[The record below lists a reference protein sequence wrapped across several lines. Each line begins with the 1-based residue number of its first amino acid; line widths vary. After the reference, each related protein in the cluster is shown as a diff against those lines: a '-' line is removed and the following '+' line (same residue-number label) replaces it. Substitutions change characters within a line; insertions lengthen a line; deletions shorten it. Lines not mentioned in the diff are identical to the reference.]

1 MIDARLPPAATAGL
15 LAVATLLVSL
25 LLLPE
30 RFRVA
35 PREAMFDLTL
45 ALRPGASPAV
55 RVAQV
60 VVVDIDRDSLQAIGP
75 WPWRRGLIARMIDVA
90 STRGAAAVAVDVVFA
105 GPDQRSPG
113 SVARRLAEETGEAA
127 LREAAGRLED
137 GDRRLVAAMTDRPV
151 ALATLLDPDGAVPPE
166 GPPVLLRG
174 QPRLPEIWSAPGA
187 QGPLPELADSA
198 AGLGVASLSADLD
211 GVVRRVP
218 VLTRAAG
225 RFAPGLAAE
234 AARLAAGA
242 TGYLLTG
249 PEPVL
254 AIGDNR
260 IVLPDDG
267 MLRLS
272 AQAQGR
278 PIVTIPAS
286 TFLADDPQLP
296 DLRGAILF
304 IGSSAP
310 EAGGLRLSHLD
321 PLVSSTRLQALALSQ
336 LLAGESPRRPRH
348 ATTLETVLG
357 VLAGL
362 AALMLALRFRPLV
375 AGAGVFVLA
384 LACLA
389 LAVIAARA
397 DLLFDPT
404 TALLAA
410 PTGFLA
416 TSLAAYSL
424 TRRREAAL
432 KRRFE
437 QHLAPGI
444 VARIAAAPESLKL
457 GGERRRVTALFTDI
471 ESFSA
476 LTARTSPEELISLL
490 DGYFEGVARI
500 IVDHGGMIDK
510 FVGDAVHAIFNAPLD
525 LPDHTDKAIACAIAI
540 RNWTEVHR
548 GAELPRRLALGRTRI
563 GIEEGD
569 VVVGDVG
576 LATKLDYTAHGPAMN
591 LAARLEAL
599 NKELGTAICIGPSA
613 AAATRLPLRALGP
626 TVVRGVGTL
635 ELFTPADG

>member
-1 MIDARLPPAATAGL
+1 MIAARLPPAATAGL
-15 LAVATLLVSL
+15 LAVATLLMALV
-25 LLLPE
+25 LLPE
-30 RFRVA
+30 RLRVA
-35 PREAMFDLTL
+35 PREAMFDMAL
-45 ALRPGASPAV
+45 ALRPEAAPAKTP
-55 RVAQV
+55 QIV
-60 VVVDIDRDSLQAIGP
+60 VIDIDRDSLQAVGP
-75 WPWRRGLIARMIDVA
+75 WPWRRGLIARLIDMAVA
-90 STRGAAAVAVDVVFA
+90 GGAAAVAVDVVFS

-113 SVARRLAEETGEAA
+113 SVARRLAEETGDTA
-127 LREAAGRLED
+127 LRDVAGRLED
-137 GDRRLVAAMTDRPV
+137 GDRRLASAMVDRPV
-151 ALATLLDPDGAVPPE
+151 ALATLLDPDGATPPE

-198 AGLGVASLSADLD
+198 SGLGIASLAADMD
-211 GVVRRVP
+211 GVVRRIP

-225 RFAPGLAAE
+225 RLAPGLAAE

-249 PEPVL
+249 PEAML
-254 AIGDNR
+254 AIGESR
-260 IVLPDDG
+260 IKLPDDG

-272 AQAQGR
+272 AQARGR

-286 TFLADDPQLP
+286 QLLVENPQLP

-310 EAGGLRLSHLD
+310 EAGGLRLSHID

-336 LLAGESPRRPRH
+336 LLAGESPRRLRH
-348 ATTLETVLG
+348 GAALETVLG
-357 VLAGL
+357 VIAGL
-362 AALMLALRFRPLV
+362 AALMLAMRFRPLV
-375 AGAGVFVLA
+375 AGAGVLVLS
-384 LACLA
+384 LTCLA
-389 LAVIAARA
+389 LAVIAARV
-397 DLLFDPT
+397 DLLVDPT
-404 TALLAA
+404 AALVAA
-410 PTGFLA
+410 PAGFLA

-432 KRRFE
+432 RRRFE

-476 LTARTSPEELISLL
+476 LTARTNPEELISLL

-525 LPDHTDKAIACAIAI
+525 LPNHVDQAI
-540 RNWTEVHR
+540 RCGEAILHWTEDHR
-548 GAELPRRLALGRTRI
+548 RDGIAHALGLGRTRV

-576 LATKLDYTAHGPAMN
+576 LATKLDYTAHGPAVN

-599 NKELGTAICIGPSA
+599 NKELGTGICIGPSA
-613 AAATRLPLRALGP
+613 ASISTVPLRSLGEISI
-626 TVVRGVGTL
+626 RGVGVM
-635 ELFTPADG
+635 EVFTPVTP